1 MAAVAMIVG
10 LASAA
15 RAQSQDVIF
24 EEPNLAFSSAG
35 PVELESAPRLH
46 MSPELGLRA
55 GYFKPRDADDGEWF
69 GGVQLRLPLA
79 PSLALEGS
87 IELHSSDFADGDI
100 EVIQYPV
107 QATLLV
113 FLFPEAPVCPY
124 LLGGLGWYYTRIE
137 FSGFLE
143 GLDDETDYFFG
154 GHLGFGVRLGVGGSA
169 ALNADVRYIFAEPN
183 EDALEDEE
191 FDTLQFVLAVSFP
204 F

>member
-113 FLFPEAPVCPY
+113 FLFPRRPSAHISSAAWA
-124 LLGGLGWYYTRIE
+124 GTIRGSNSRGSWKASTTRPTT
-137 FSGFLE
+137 SSAG
-143 GLDDETDYFFG
+143 TWASAFG
-154 GHLGFGVRLGVGGSA
+154 SGSA
-169 ALNADVRYIFAEPN
+169 VRP
-183 EDALEDEE
+183 
-191 FDTLQFVLAVSFP
+191 P
-204 F
+204 